1 MISYSKLNKIILDI
15 KKEHNVFIKEFRLN
29 FKDFNEILE
38 DTIMLQKYDKPLKN
52 PVNLDTKKLILL
64 TDFGKVKIK
73 RLKGE

>member
-15 KKEHNVFIKEFRLN
+15 KKEHNVFI
-29 FKDFNEILE
+29 NEILE